1 TTGAMRALPRALPWR
16 LPRPQLGPWRLQPG
30 RSRGGKAAALA
41 RMSGAKCGAVFPSQG
56 PGLRSDIAFEMPQPH
71 AVSALVETPLPAA
84 VSALVKTSQ
93 PIAFAHWLASDLF
106 RPGRRKNLS
115 RAQCNA
121 DAEG

>member
-1 TTGAMRALPRALPWR
+1 MRALPRALPWR

-71 AVSALVETPLPAA
+71 AVSALVKTPLPA
-84 VSALVKTSQ
+84 
-93 PIAFAHWLASDLF
+93 AFAHWLASDLF